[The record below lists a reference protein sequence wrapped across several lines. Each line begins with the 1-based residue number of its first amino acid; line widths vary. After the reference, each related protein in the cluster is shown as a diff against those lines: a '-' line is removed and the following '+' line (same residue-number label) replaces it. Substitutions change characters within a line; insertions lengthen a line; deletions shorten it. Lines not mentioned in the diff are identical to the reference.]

1 VEKVETKVKNILAS
15 ATRRILSPLIRIL
28 LRNGVPFKLFAD
40 LARWVYVDVAFREF
54 SIQGRKQS
62 TSRVSMLT
70 GLSRKEVSRLRNTE
84 APSDAVDVDRYN
96 RAAILPYDFCQ
107 HPSLENQMI
116 LNA

>member
-1 VEKVETKVKNILAS
+1 VETRLKEILAS
-15 ATRRILSPLIRIL
+15 ATLRILSPLIRIL
-28 LRNGVPFKLFAD
+28 LRNGVPFGAFAD
-40 LARWVYVDVAFREF
+40 LAKWAYVDVAFREF
-54 SIQGRKQS
+54 GIKGRKQS
-62 TSRVSMLT
+62 ASRVSILT